1 MEEEGA
7 RATAAGEMEAPAAPT
22 LRAYSHAPFKG
33 IFPLKLEASGRVALP
48 AALKGAFAGAGVLR
62 PQRDG
67 HLNLYTP
74 QGFEAVA
81 ERFKAGNPSGVVG
94 PRALKRFHMSSADVV
109 VDKQSRFVIPPEFK
123 ARVGLGARIVLA
135 GAMEA
140 IEIWPAEGFEPEEAT
155 FDEVDLFFDGFEGLL

>member
-7 RATAAGEMEAPAAPT
+7 RVTATGEMETPAASALPV
-22 LRAYSHAPFKG
+22 YGHAPFKG
-33 IFPLKLEASGRVALP
+33 IFRLKLEASGRVALP

-62 PQRDG
+62 PHREE
-67 HLNLYTP
+67 HLDLYTP
-74 QGFEAVA
+74 QGFRAVA
-81 ERFKAGNPSGVVG
+81 QQFAASNPMG
-94 PRALKRFHMSSADVV
+94 PKALKRFHMSSPDVV
-109 VDKQSRFVIPPEFK
+109 VDKQSRFVIPPELK
-123 ARVGLGARIVLA
+123 ARVGLGERIVLA